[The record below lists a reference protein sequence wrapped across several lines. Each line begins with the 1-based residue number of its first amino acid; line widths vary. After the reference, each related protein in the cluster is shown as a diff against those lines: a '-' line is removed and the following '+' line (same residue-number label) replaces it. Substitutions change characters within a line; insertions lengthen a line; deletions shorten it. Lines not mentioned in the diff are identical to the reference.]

1 MLYHFSENP
10 TIKEFIPLENQNKE
24 MPPAVWAIDEE
35 HAVHYFFPRDCP
47 RVIYTRSANMSEE
60 DVKLFFSH
68 TLANKVIAVETAWME
83 RIKSTTIYKYTF
95 LHEGF
100 LLFDQ
105 TAGYYITHSPVQPIS
120 IEPMGDLLEKITEKG
135 VELRITPNLYPL
147 RDAIIS
153 SSVDDFSIIRFRNA
167 QKPTNY

>member
-10 TIKEFIPLENQNKE
+10 AIKEFIPLENQNKE

-35 HAVHYFFPRDCP
+35 HAVHYFLPRECP
-47 RVIYTRSANMSEE
+47 RVIFSKSASLSEE
-60 DVKLFFSH
+60 DEKLFFAH
-68 TLANKVIAVETAWME
+68 TLANKVIAVETSWIE
-83 RIKSTTIYKYTF
+83 RIKNTTVYKYTF
-95 LHEGF
+95 HDEGF
-100 LLFDQ
+100 QVFDQ
-105 TAGYYITHSPVQPIS
+105 TAGYYIIHSPVQPIS
-120 IEPMGDLLEKITEKG
+120 VEPMGDLLEKITEKG

-167 QKPTNY
+167 KTY